1 LLADEILL
9 KKAQDGDKAAYGEL
23 VRRYQDRIYGLAAR
37 MLDTPED
44 ARDAAQ
50 EVFVKAY
57 RALSG
62 FDFRAGFATWLYR
75 IATNTCL
82 DLLRRRN
89 RERRRSISLEAGTG
103 GADLLRHDGPGPEE
117 VWLKREKE
125 LSLRRAVRELPM
137 VLFFGAIFVA
147 GMAGLDLILTL
158 VLPVVFFYNI
168 FDTLQLAGRMREG
181 VPVEDKPFIDL
192 QGECNKT
199 NLLGYVLVGLGI
211 LALLNNFLPHL
222 FGYSFYSFMRQVF
235 TPLLIISL
243 GVFIL
248 YRNLKRGKEDGS
260 QGD

>member
-1 LLADEILL
+1 MKCVNHQEVE
-9 KKAQDGDKAAYGEL
+9 AQALCGICNAPICEECL
-23 VRRYQDRIYGLAAR
+23 VRLGDREYCRPCLETRVGALGGTPKSEKSSMLAFLFSLLPGAGYMYLGL
-37 MLDTPED
+37 M
-44 ARDAAQ
+44 
-50 EVFVKAY
+50 
-57 RALSG
+57 
-62 FDFRAGFATWLYR
+62 
-75 IATNTCL
+75 
-82 DLLRRRN
+82 N
-89 RERRRSISLEAGTG
+89 RGLQ
-103 GADLLRHDGPGPEE
+103 
-117 VWLKREKE
+117 V
-125 LSLRRAVRELPM
+125 M

-168 FDTLQLAGRMREG
+168 FDTLQLAGRMRDG

-192 QGECNKT
+192 HGECNKT
-199 NLLGYVLVGLGI
+199 SLLGYVLVGLGI